1 MLKEK
6 NPLLKLNLKKDRNL
20 KSYLYDDFF
29 EGLFLLYD
37 FILEKPF
44 ENFWYECFNIIISY
58 LQLLSLSFDE
68 LVS

>member
-6 NPLLKLNLKKDRNL
+6 NPLLKLNIKIKEETITNL
-20 KSYLYDDFF
+20 NGNFF
-29 EGLFLLYD
+29 EGLFSLYD
-37 FILEKPF
+37 FILEEPF

>member
-6 NPLLKLNLKKDRNL
+6 NPLLKLNIKINEETITNL
-20 KSYLYDDFF
+20 NGNFF

-37 FILEKPF
+37 FILEESI

-58 LQLLSLSFDE
+58 LQLISFSFYE
-68 LVS
+68 SVR